1 MRASTG
7 AGKIGNCPIFFPVLI
22 ACNFGSLSN
31 LPGQFRIGRFDG
43 FNEEES
49 ISSLLPLLRLPYPVY
64 TMKARKSKRELTKRE
79 LQVFRFITSG
89 RTNLQIAEKLDLSV
103 KTVEAHKHNI
113 LLKLG
118 ADSTEDLK
126 RYKGKKL

>member
-1 MRASTG
+1 
-7 AGKIGNCPIFFPVLI
+7 
-22 ACNFGSLSN
+22 
-31 LPGQFRIGRFDG
+31 
-43 FNEEES
+43 
-49 ISSLLPLLRLPYPVY
+49 
-64 TMKARKSKRELTKRE
+64 MKARKSKRELTKRE